1 MSLNSTPSANRIHIA
16 FFGKRNA
23 GKSSLVNAVTNQN
36 LSVVSDVKG
45 TTTDPVYKAMELLP
59 IGPVMIVDTAGI
71 DDEGDLGKLR
81 VEKTKQV
88 LNKTDIAI
96 LVKDITEELHEDEI
110 QLIELFKEKNI
121 KYIIAYNKADLIN
134 NLKNVSFNEIC
145 VSAKNNTNI
154 YELKELIASLYEE
167 KQSKYPLVSD
177 LVKAN
182 DIVILVTPID
192 SAAPK
197 GRLILPQQ
205 QVIRELLDIGAIAIV
220 VKETEFKEAL
230 NSCSKKPKL
239 VITDSQVFELVSD
252 LTPKDI
258 FLTSFS
264 ILFARHKGILFDAL
278 NGVKALN
285 LLKDGDTVLI
295 SEGCTHHRQCDDIGT
310 VKLPR
315 WISSYTGKNL
325 KFEFSSGT
333 SFPQNLKN
341 YAMIIHCGACML
353 KEQEVIYRFSLSK
366 KQNIPMTNYGI
377 TISQIHGILD
387 RSIEI
392 FK

>member
-134 NLKNVSFNEIC
+134 NLKKISFNEIC

-154 YELKELIASLYEE
+154 DELKELIASLYEE

-177 LVKAN
+177 LVRAN

-220 VKETEFKEAL
+220 VKETEFKEVL

-239 VITDSQVFELVSD
+239 VITDSQVFEFVSD

>member
-1 MSLNSTPSANRIHIA
+1 M
-16 FFGKRNA
+16 
-23 GKSSLVNAVTNQN
+23 
-36 LSVVSDVKG
+36 
-45 TTTDPVYKAMELLP
+45 
-59 IGPVMIVDTAGI
+59 
-71 DDEGDLGKLR
+71 
-81 VEKTKQV
+81 
-88 LNKTDIAI
+88 
-96 LVKDITEELHEDEI
+96 
-110 QLIELFKEKNI
+110 
-121 KYIIAYNKADLIN
+121 
-134 NLKNVSFNEIC
+134 
-145 VSAKNNTNI
+145 
-154 YELKELIASLYEE
+154 
-167 KQSKYPLVSD
+167 
-177 LVKAN
+177 
-182 DIVILVTPID
+182 
-192 SAAPK
+192 
-197 GRLILPQQ
+197 
-205 QVIRELLDIGAIAIV
+205 
-220 VKETEFKEAL
+220 
-230 NSCSKKPKL
+230 
-239 VITDSQVFELVSD
+239 
-252 LTPKDI
+252 
-258 FLTSFS
+258 
-264 ILFARHKGILFDAL
+264 FDAL